1 MEKIERSAGIAIICE
16 NKMLLCH
23 STKSKWYG
31 TYMPPKGNIEEGESE
46 KEAACRETK
55 EEVGIEIKPQ
65 LLGKRHQINY
75 TRGKK
80 VFKEVF
86 IYECHIPSLA
96 FLGLQNEILPQRM
109 LQLEEI
115 DDAKF
120 MDFEEASV
128 RILPR
133 YKTMLED
140 SLK

>member
-1 MEKIERSAGIAIICE
+1 MEKIERSAGIAIVCE
-16 NKMLLCH
+16 NKILLCH

-31 TYMPPKGNIEEGESE
+31 TYMPPKGNIEDGESE
-46 KEAACRETK
+46 KDAACRETK
-55 EEVGIEIKPQ
+55 EEVGIEIKSGD
-65 LLGKRHQINY
+65 LGRRFQINY

-86 IYECHIPSLA
+86 IYEYRVPSLES
-96 FLGLQNEILPQRM
+96 LGLQNEIIPQRM

-120 MDFEEASV
+120 MNHEEASV

-133 YKTMLED
+133 YKTMLD
-140 SLK
+140 DLLK